1 MIGPAAVAAVYIALM
16 AVGMAVMHHGFG
28 FTYGA
33 PEMAYVILPV
43 EVVLSAWAVLAAR
56 RQGGWKAL
64 TLGRPSR
71 AGLLWLLPLALPMLA
86 TAALVGVDLVRAAP
100 ALQPDQWRLLAVVAG
115 CTALV
120 GFSEE
125 LVFRGLLL
133 RGAWRLSGL
142 FHAMLVSAAG
152 FSLLHS
158 VNVLG
163 GSTPGQVGIQLGF
176 TLLFGLLF
184 APLAVKVGALWP
196 LMVLHFLWDFS
207 LYAAPLLPGGAVP
220 AVSAAILPIQLLLGP
235 VLWWSLRAHRG
246 LTAADWHRAQR
257 GEAPLA

>member
-1 MIGPAAVAAVYIALM
+1 MIGPSAIAAVYVALM

-28 FTYGA
+28 LSYGA
-33 PEMAYVILPV
+33 PEMAYVVLPT

-56 RQGGWKAL
+56 RQGGWRSL
-64 TLGRPSR
+64 TLGRPR
-71 AGLLWLLPLALPMLA
+71 PAGLLWLLPMALPMLA
-86 TAALVGVDLVRAAP
+86 TAALVGLDLVRAAP
-100 ALQPDQWRLLAVVAG
+100 TLQPAQWRLLAVVAG

-142 FHAMLVSAAG
+142 FHALLVSALG
-152 FSLLHS
+152 FALLHS

-163 GSTPGQVGIQLGF
+163 GSPPGQVGIQLAVTF
-176 TLLFGLLF
+176 LFGLAF
-184 APLAVKVGALWP
+184 GPLAVKVGALWP

-207 LYAAPLLPGGAVP
+207 LIGSQVLPGGTP
-220 AVSAAILPIQLLLGP
+220 ALAGVLLPVQLLLGP
-235 VLWWSLRAHRG
+235 VLWWSLRTHRG
-246 LTAADWHRAQR
+246 LTVADWHRAQR

>member
-33 PEMAYVILPV
+33 PEMAYVLLPV

-56 RQGGWKAL
+56 RQGGWRAL
-64 TLGRPSR
+64 TLGRPRR
-71 AGLLWLLPLALPMLA
+71 AGLIWLLPLALPILA
-86 TAALVGVDLVRAAP
+86 TAALFGVDLAAAAP
-100 ALQPDQWRLLAVVAG
+100 TLQPDQWRLLAVVGG

-142 FHAMLVSAAG
+142 FHAMLVSALG
-152 FSLLHS
+152 FALLHG

-163 GSTPGQVGIQLGF
+163 GSSPGGVGVQLALTF
-176 TLLFGLLF
+176 LFGLVL
-184 APLAVKVGALWP
+184 APLAVEVGALWP
-196 LMVLHFLWDFS
+196 LMALHFLWDFS
-207 LYAAPLLPGGAVP
+207 LFGAQLLPGGPP
-220 AVSAAILPIQLLLGP
+220 ALAGLLIPVELLLGP
-235 VLWWSLRAHRG
+235 ILWWRLRAHRG
-246 LTAADWHRAQR
+246 LTAADWYRAQR